1 MSSADLVNWADHGS
15 IAVARPT
22 KGAKNSW
29 ASTATTK
36 RLKINGQEKFF
47 FFLANSGN
55 GIGILSTDSPTG
67 PFKNPFHRSLINFV
81 FVDDDGTYLIYFSSV
96 VPNGQ
101 NANPKIAR
109 IAKLSGDI
117 TGTNCFYITSNNPMD
132 SFLFQGTCINNP
144 SDFFQAVGNNHYTII
159 EIKNKYYIFYHDEW
173 LNKQIG
179 NANSTR
185 ITHIDELPVSN
196 VKLNNT
202 KDTLIGVTQVTNV
215 NGSVDNLA
223 SSMA

>member
-1 MSSADLVNWADHGS
+1 
-15 IAVARPT
+15 
-22 KGAKNSW
+22 
-29 ASTATTK
+29 
-36 RLKINGQEKFF
+36 
-47 FFLANSGN
+47 
-55 GIGILSTDSPTG
+55 
-67 PFKNPFHRSLINFV
+67 
-81 FVDDDGTYLIYFSSV
+81 
-96 VPNGQ
+96 
-101 NANPKIAR
+101 
-109 IAKLSGDI
+109 
-117 TGTNCFYITSNNPMD
+117 MD